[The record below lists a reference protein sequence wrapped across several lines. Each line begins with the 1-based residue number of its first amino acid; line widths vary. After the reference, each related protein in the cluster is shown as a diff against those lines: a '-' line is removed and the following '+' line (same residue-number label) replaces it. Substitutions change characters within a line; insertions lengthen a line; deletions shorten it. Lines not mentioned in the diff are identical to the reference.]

1 MKFIS
6 RILLALITFLLLS
19 FLMTGCYT
27 KKQAIRKFC
36 HQDSARIELRI
47 IDTVVV
53 KEIKADTVF
62 SIELDSI
69 ILVQDRLEIRYRKI
83 RDSIYL
89 EGKCKADTFIK
100 EIPVNVS
107 VPCNCP
113 SAPEKP
119 WYWKVFDWLV
129 YVLAVIGAF
138 VLLTHYFNKLISAK

>member
-1 MKFIS
+1 MKFIA
-6 RILLALITFLLLS
+6 RILLALILFSLLS
-19 FLMTGCYT
+19 LIMTGCYT

-47 IDTVVV
+47 IDTILV
-53 KEIKADTVF
+53 KEVKADTVF

-89 EGKCKADTFIK
+89 EAKCKADTIIK

-113 SAPEKP
+113 SAPEKT
-119 WYWKVFDWLV
+119 WYWIVFDWLI
-129 YVLAVIGAF
+129 YILASIGAF
-138 VLLTHYFNKLISAK
+138 ILLTHYFNKFISGK

>member
-1 MKFIS
+1 MTRSYLVIIS
-6 RILLALITFLLLS
+6 LLIFFS
-19 FLMTGCYT
+19 SCYT
-27 KKQAIRKFC
+27 KKQAITKFC

-53 KEIKADTVF
+53 KEIKADTIF
-62 SIELDSI
+62 SIEVDSI
-69 ILVQDRLEIRYRKI
+69 ILVQDRLEIRYKKI

-113 SAPEKP
+113 PAPEKT
-119 WYWKVFDWLV
+119 WYWIVFDWLI
-129 YVLAVIGAF
+129 YILAAFGAF
-138 VLLTHYFNKLISAK
+138 VLIVHYLNIFISKR

>member
-19 FLMTGCYT
+19 LLMTGCYT
-27 KKQAIRKFC
+27 KKQAINKFC
-36 HQDSARIELRI
+36 HQDSAQIELI
-47 IDTVVV
+47 IVDTVVV

-69 ILVQDRLEIRYRKI
+69 VLVQDRLEIRYRKI

-89 EGKCKADTFIK
+89 EGKCKADTFVK
-100 EIPVNVS
+100 EIPVKIS

-113 SAPEKP
+113 PKP
-119 WYWKVFDWLV
+119 MLKWYLTVLKWLI
-129 YVLAVIGAF
+129 YFFAVIGF
-138 VLLTHYFNKLISAK
+138 VTLFLKWFNKVIQ

>member
-19 FLMTGCYT
+19 ILMTGCYT
-27 KKQAIRKFC
+27 KKQAINKFC
-36 HQDSARIELRI
+36 HQDSARVELRI

-69 ILVQDRLEIRYRKI
+69 VLVQDRLEIRYRKI

-100 EIPVNVS
+100 EIPVKIS

-113 SAPEKP
+113 PIPEIP
-119 WYWKVFDWLV
+119 WYIIARNWLIC
-129 YVLAVIGAF
+129 YFAVAGF
-138 VLLTHYFNKLISAK
+138 VTLFLKWFNKVIQ